1 MLKSKHLWVII
12 ILIIRSSLYASDVN
26 PYTII
31 NLNDH
36 WEFSSNAYNQSYP
49 ANIPG
54 SIHTDLFQNQ
64 LISDPFQG
72 QNEDQLQWIDTTEW
86 VYQRVFS
93 KPKNLNPDDQ
103 IEIIFKGLDTYADIY
118 LNDSLLLSTNNM
130 FIPWE
135 IKIKAPSLKKKNTLK
150 ILFKP
155 TLKEEQK
162 IYSQLPYKL
171 PGESRVVTRK
181 AAYQYGWDWAPRYVT
196 AGIWQDV
203 ELHIWNSAKISKLN
217 YSIAELDSLRTII
230 NFKVQIESKK
240 DFHGDISIR
249 STNENLNFLY
259 DNISIRNGI
268 YWYDIRLE
276 IKNPKLWWIHNL
288 GNPFLYDFEVQ
299 LSEKE
304 EIKHSE
310 KIKVGIRTIE
320 LIRDKDSFGESF
332 YFKLNGVPVFM
343 KGANY
348 VPQSS
353 FPGVVSENNYKQII
367 YDAKEAN
374 MNMLRVWGGG
384 IYEKDIFYYLCDQEG
399 ILIWQ
404 DFMFAN
410 AMYPSDSL
418 FVQNIK
424 NEANFQ
430 VKRLCKHPSLAV
442 WCGNNEI
449 DEAWHNWGWSESYSK
464 NDSAEIWDNYKNIFH
479 VILPEIVKENNPEI
493 SYTSSSPL
501 FGRGNPKSSY
511 KGDNH
516 YWYVWHDAYD
526 FEWYNKVTGRFM
538 SEFGFQSYPSFETI
552 ASFNTSEIKS
562 IDSELIQ
569 AHQKHHKG
577 DFLINHYM
585 KDYYPIPKDFDDFA
599 YVSQLLQ
606 AEGIRTGILAQ
617 RRAKPFCM
625 GSLYWQLND
634 CWPAISWSSIDYSGN
649 WKALHYF
656 AHEDFKNVIVNPH
669 INKDTLEVY
678 IVSDSLKSF
687 DAELSFQLID
697 FNGNIKKEE
706 SIPVFIKENA
716 SALYFKKAIH
726 EILNKDSKN
735 DHFISFEIK
744 QRNSILDSRLI
755 YFSKPKNL
763 NLHKF
768 DLTTKATRISK
779 GYLITLYS
787 NQLIKNLYIEL
798 PVKGKWS
805 ENFFDLKPGVKKKVI
820 FKTNLEIEDISEK
833 IKYKSLN
840 QIITENKNPTK

>member
-1 MLKSKHLWVII
+1 MLKSKHLWII
-12 ILIIRSSLYASDVN
+12 IIFIIRSSLYASGVN

-72 QNEDQLQWIDTTEW
+72 QNENQLQWIDTMEW

-130 FIPWE
+130 FNPWK
-135 IKIKAPSLKKKNTLK
+135 IKIKAPSLKKKNILK
-150 ILFKP
+150 VLFKP

-171 PGESRVVTRK
+171 PGQSRVVTRK
-181 AAYQYGWDWAPRYVT
+181 AAYQYGWDWAPKYVSC
-196 AGIWQDV
+196 GIWQDV

-217 YSIAELDSLRTII
+217 YSIAELDSLRAII
-230 NFKVQIESKK
+230 NFKIQIESKK

-249 STNENLNFLY
+249 ATNENLNFQF
-259 DNISIRNGI
+259 DNISIRNDV
-268 YWYDIRLE
+268 YWYDFRLE
-276 IKNPKLWWIHNL
+276 IKNPKLWWTHNL
-288 GNPFLYDFEVQ
+288 GTPFLYDFEVQ

-304 EIKHSE
+304 EIKHSK
-310 KIKVGIRTIE
+310 KIQVGIRTIE

-332 YFKLNGVPVFM
+332 YFKLNGVPIFM

-348 VPQSS
+348 IPQSS
-353 FPGVVSENNYKQII
+353 FPGNVSTDNYKRII
-367 YDAKEAN
+367 SDAKSAN
-374 MNMLRVWGGG
+374 MNMLRLWGGG
-384 IYEKDIFYYLCDQEG
+384 IYEKDIFYDLCDEAG

-410 AMYPSDSL
+410 AMYLNDSL
-418 FVQNIK
+418 FLKNIRT
-424 NEANFQ
+424 EAEFQ
-430 VKRLCKHPSLAV
+430 VQRLSKHPSVAV

-449 DEAWHNWGWSESYSK
+449 DEAWHNWGWSNNYSK
-464 NDSAEIWDNYKNIFH
+464 KDSTEIWNNYIDIFH
-479 VILPEIVKENNPEI
+479 NILPNIVQEVSPEI
-493 SYTSSSPL
+493 PYTSSSPL
-501 FGRGNPKSSY
+501 FGRGNPRSSFE
-511 KGDNH
+511 GDNH

-526 FEWYNKVTGRFM
+526 FDWYNKVTGRFM
-538 SEFGFQSYPSFETI
+538 SEFGFQSYPSIETI
-552 ASFNTSEIKS
+552 YL
-562 IDSELIQ
+562 IDSSESVTINSKSIQ

-577 DFLINHYM
+577 NYLINHYM
-585 KDYYPIPKDFDDFA
+585 KNYYPVPDNTEDFI

-649 WKALHYF
+649 WKALHYY
-656 AHEDFKNVIVNPH
+656 AKEDFKNIIANPIIENDSLK
-669 INKDTLEVY
+669 IN
-678 IVSDSLKSF
+678 IVSDK
-687 DAELSFQLID
+687 LSPEEIYLNFSLID
-697 FNGNIKKEE
+697 FYGQVKFKKE
-706 SIPVFIKENA
+706 IKILLTPNSNQLVYKEAILNIIKDY
-716 SALYFKKAIH
+716 SKNKHLLYFTIK
-726 EILNKDSKN
+726 NKN
-735 DHFISFEIK
+735 DNTLET
-744 QRNSILDSRLI
+744 RTLYLTE
-755 YFSKPKNL
+755 PKNL
-763 NLHKF
+763 ELGKHNVYFKLKS
-768 DLTTKATRISK
+768 TKN
-779 GYLITLYS
+779 GYELILKS
-787 NQLIKNLYIEL
+787 SILIKNLFCQL
-798 PVKGKWS
+798 PAKGEWS
-805 ENFFDLKPGVKKKVI
+805 NNYFDLLPDVE
-820 FKTNLEIEDISEK
+820 KTIMFITDEK
-833 IKYKSLN
+833 IKSIESKIKFKSLN
-840 QIITENKNPTK
+840 HILNNK